1 MLDWAE
7 KYRPKSLND
16 VVGNASAVQELRNWA
31 EKWSDGG
38 VKKRGVVL
46 IGPPGVGK
54 TTVAHALANDF
65 RWGVIELNASDTRNY
80 ERIKKVAM
88 YGAVYDTFTDSGE
101 FISAK
106 EGGRKLIILDEADNL
121 FGNEDRGGMQAI
133 VETLRVARQP
143 ILLIVNDY
151 YELTRKSAAIKVLC
165 AEIKFMRI
173 HKDTIKALLRDIC
186 INEKADVMPAAL
198 EDIASRA
205 NGDLRSA
212 INDLQSVCEGNK
224 MVTPE
229 QVSVLGYRDKRG
241 TIFTALAE
249 IFKTTNIN
257 KAREAVRD
265 LDEEPEYILLWIDEN
280 LPLEYKDPEDLS
292 NAYEKISRADIFL
305 GRVLRRQYY
314 GLWAYAN
321 DLMTCGTAIAKRTP
335 YKGFVKFQFPAWLS
349 KMARSKSSRAV
360 QDALLGKIAFHCHT
374 SKATARNDI
383 LYSFKYMFKNE
394 EYFAASM
401 VYKLSLEEEEIAY
414 LLDEKI
420 DSPKLKRL
428 LEDVQR
434 HFGTEKKFSERLNEN
449 SFQL

>member
-7 KYRPKSLND
+7 KYRPKSLKD
-16 VVGNASAVQELRNWA
+16 IVGNARAVQELKNWSK
-31 EKWSDGG
+31 KWSEG
-38 VKKRGVVL
+38 VVEKRGAVL
-46 IGPPGVGK
+46 IGPPGIGK
-54 TTVAHALANDF
+54 TTAAHALANDC

-106 EGGRKLIILDEADNL
+106 DGGRKLIILDEADNL

-151 YELTRKSAAIKVLC
+151 YELTRRSAAIKGLC
-165 AEIKFMRI
+165 VEIKFTRI

-198 EDIASRA
+198 EDIAARA

-224 MVTPE
+224 IVTPGH
-229 QVSVLGYRDKRG
+229 VSVLGYRDKRE
-241 TIFTALAE
+241 TVFTALAE
-249 IFKTTNIN
+249 IFKTTNIS
-257 KAREAVRD
+257 KARAAVRD
-265 LDEEPEYILLWIDEN
+265 LDEDIQYILLWIDEN
-280 LPLEYKDPEDLS
+280 LPLEYKEPEDLS
-292 NAYEKISRADIFL
+292 NAYEKISRSDIFL
-305 GRVLRRQYY
+305 GRVVKRQYY
-314 GLWAYAN
+314 GLWAYAS
-321 DLMTCGTAIAKRTP
+321 DMMTCGTAVAKRTP
-335 YKGFVKFQFPAWLS
+335 YKGLVKFQFPTWLS
-349 KMARSKSSRAV
+349 RMARSKSSRAV
-360 QDALLGKIAFHCHT
+360 QDALLGKIAFYCHT

-383 LYSFKYMFKNE
+383 LHSFKYIFKNE

-401 VYKLSLEEEEIAY
+401 VYKLELEEEEIAY

-428 LEDVQR
+428 LDDVR
-434 HFGTEKKFSERLNEN
+434 RRFEKEKKFSERLNEN
-449 SFQL
+449 SF